1 MVGIT
6 ANLLVEEKLQL
17 STMKNRVP
25 VHLVRWQDKELCMY
39 GLSELPTARKEEM
52 LIQ

>member
-6 ANLLVEEKLQL
+6 ANLLEEEKLQL
-17 STMKNRVP
+17 SRMKNQLP
-25 VHLVRWQDKELCMY
+25 VRLVRWQDKELCMY